1 MLPLKIKNNM
11 NRRTHSCGFLI
22 LFAMIALLT
31 ACNEQTVSDG
41 SDMKNVE
48 IDSTRTD
55 ILNVSGKLFSIP
67 SPIQTALL
75 IKRTNTPYNRE
86 ALSNSKNSDNYQ
98 TKASRAL
105 NLGVYGTDMAYSSLY
120 DDSQTALKYFK
131 AVDNLANALEIK
143 GAIDPS
149 IVKRLGS
156 NVGNS
161 DSLLILSGKF
171 YRAADNYL
179 KANER
184 YDIAALVLA
193 GGWIESSY
201 LTVKAAKNGNEAA
214 RKRLAAQ
221 KESIETLCEVLGQL
235 DDKEFSSGE
244 IKMKLDSLNSVF
256 KKIEYVYTFEKPVT
270 IPETKTTK
278 ITSKTDYN
286 LSDAQLAAIASRIED
301 IRSLIIK

>member
-1 MLPLKIKNNM
+1 M
-11 NRRTHSCGFLI
+11 NRWTHYGGFLI
-22 LFAMIALLT
+22 LFALLT
-31 ACNEQTVSDG
+31 ALSACNEQTVSDG

-48 IDSTRTD
+48 LDSTRTD
-55 ILNVSGKLFSIP
+55 IVNVSGKLFSIP

-86 ALSNSKNSDNYQ
+86 ALSNSKNSENFQ
-98 TKASRAL
+98 TKAARAL

-120 DDSQTALKYFK
+120 DDSQSSLKYFK

-161 DSLLILSGKF
+161 DSLLFLSGKF
-171 YRAADNYL
+171 YHAADNYL

-201 LTVKAAKNGNEAA
+201 LTVKAAKSGNEDA

-221 KESIETLCEVLGQL
+221 KESIQTLCEVLGQL
-235 DDKEFSSGE
+235 DDKEFISSE
-244 IKMKLDSLNSVF
+244 VKMKLDSLNADF
-256 KKIEYVYTFEKPVT
+256 KKIEYTYTYKKPVT
-270 IPETKTTK
+270 NPEMKTTK
-278 ITSKTDYN
+278 ITSTSDYN
-286 LSDAQLAAIASRIED
+286 LSDEQLASIASRIED
-301 IRSLIIK
+301 IRSIIIK

>member
-1 MLPLKIKNNM
+1 M
-11 NRRTHSCGFLI
+11 NRWTQFCGFLI
-22 LFAMIALLT
+22 LFTAISLLT
-31 ACNEQTVSDG
+31 SCNEQTVGDG

-48 IDSTRTD
+48 IDSTRAD
-55 ILNVSGKLFSIP
+55 IVKISGKLFSIP

-75 IKRTNTPYNRE
+75 IKRTDTPYNRE
-86 ALSNSKNSDNYQ
+86 ALSNSKNSENFQ
-98 TKASRAL
+98 TKSSRAL

-120 DDSQTALKYFK
+120 DDSQTSLKYFK

-171 YRAADNYL
+171 YHAADEYL

-193 GGWIESSY
+193 GGWVESSF

-221 KESIETLCEVLGQL
+221 KESIQTLCEVLGKL
-235 DDKEFSSGE
+235 DDEEFASSE
-244 IKMKLDSLNSVF
+244 IKMKLDSLNGEF
-256 KKIEYVYTFEKPVT
+256 KNIEYTYTFEKPVT
-270 IPETKTTK
+270 TPETKTTK
-278 ITSKTDYN
+278 ITSKSDYN
-286 LSDAQLAAIASRIED
+286 LSDDQLASLASRIED
-301 IRSLIIK
+301 IRSIIIK